1 MFLGKCPNCNSK
13 VIAINKKEKKDDVV
27 LYTCESSIYSKQGIQ
42 NSSFIQSY
50 KYCNFKIFSNVI
62 LKTTQKDGLNYHDIS
77 TIENSTI
84 AINLYS
90 KKIKGEDLN
99 YVFLDRDYGVSI
111 LWDE

>member
-1 MFLGKCPNCNSK
+1 MFVGKCPNCNSK
-13 VIAINKKEKKDDVV
+13 VIAINKKEEDMV
-27 LYTCESSIYSKQGIQ
+27 LYTCENSIYFKKG
-42 NSSFIQSY
+42 SFISGFIQTY

-62 LKTTQKDGLNYHDIS
+62 LKTKQKDELNYHDIS
-77 TIENSTI
+77 TIENGAV

-90 KKIKGEDLN
+90 KKIRGEELN